1 MKVSELIT
9 HLQQLPQDAKVVL
22 VINEAS
28 GETRPLED
36 IIYEQFANEV
46 VFDTMPPLIAG
57 HMHYKNNRRTTA

>member
-36 IIYEQFANEV
+36 ILYEQFANEV
-46 VFDTMPPLIAG
+46 VFDTMLPLIAG
-57 HMHYKNNRRTTA
+57 NLYYENNRKTTA